1 MSVRTPVILLTG
13 WCRRMGDGEEGMPAN
28 VDRTLDK
35 PPKLPELRE
44 ALAGTLAM
52 ARQ

>member
-1 MSVRTPVILLTG
+1 MFTPVICWG
-13 WCRRMGDGEEGMPAN
+13 RRMTGDHDLPTL
-28 VDRTLDK
+28 VDRTLDN

-52 ARQ
+52 AGQ